1 MNVKIS
7 INKKFN
13 KETASINLPS
23 SKSISNRV
31 LILSSLANQRCEIQN
46 LSKANDTVLLKKL
59 LQIGNSKT
67 LNCEDAG
74 TTFRFLLTYCSL
86 IKGNWHIT
94 GTSRLFNRPYKD
106 LLNVLIKN
114 GAYIEVNELKRIINI
129 SGGNLKGGKISI
141 DGNVSSQF
149 ISSLLLCGASMQN
162 GLQLIINKNII
173 SSTYISM
180 TLDVIKQVGIKF
192 KIVNNQII
200 IPNQKIKQFKY
211 YIESDWSSV
220 AFFYLVSLLKQ
231 DLKLD
236 FKRLDLPSTQGDS
249 IVFDITKEMGAKSI
263 FKQNQLFIQSKNI
276 QIKES
281 KYHCNDYPD
290 LVPVLI
296 VMHAAL
302 GVEATFVDINNL
314 RFKESNRIDS
324 LKINLGKYGVSFRES
339 KNILHVKGKIYSD
352 NYVFH
357 SFNDHRIAM
366 ALAPLA
372 LLGSPVVIKNAEA
385 VKKSF
390 PDYWKELKKCG
401 LTIQETEKI

>member
-46 LSKANDTVLLKKL
+46 LYKANDTVLLKKL

-141 DGNVSSQF
+141 DGDYVYFGS
-149 ISSLLLCGASMQN
+149 
-162 GLQLIINKNII
+162 K
-173 SSTYISM
+173 
-180 TLDVIKQVGIKF
+180 KF
-192 KIVNNQII
+192 K
-200 IPNQKIKQFKY
+200 KQLTYDVMSEEKTFYYNDNFKGWV
-211 YIESDWSSV
+211 I
-220 AFFYLVSLLKQ
+220 
-231 DLKLD
+231 
-236 FKRLDLPSTQGDS
+236 
-249 IVFDITKEMGAKSI
+249 
-263 FKQNQLFIQSKNI
+263 
-276 QIKES
+276 
-281 KYHCNDYPD
+281 
-290 LVPVLI
+290 
-296 VMHAAL
+296 
-302 GVEATFVDINNL
+302 
-314 RFKESNRIDS
+314 S
-324 LKINLGKYGVSFRES
+324 LKYQKWL
-339 KNILHVKGKIYSD
+339 LD
-352 NYVFH
+352 NGAT
-357 SFNDHRIAM
+357 SI
-366 ALAPLA
+366 
-372 LLGSPVVIKNAEA
+372 
-385 VKKSF
+385 
-390 PDYWKELKKCG
+390 
-401 LTIQETEKI
+401 